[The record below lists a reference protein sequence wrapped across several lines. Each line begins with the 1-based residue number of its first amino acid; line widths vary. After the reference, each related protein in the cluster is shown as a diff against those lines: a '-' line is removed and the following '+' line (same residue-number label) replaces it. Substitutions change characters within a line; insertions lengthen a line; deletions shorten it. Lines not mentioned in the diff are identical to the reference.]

1 MDKISQT
8 VEPVSKPPLKEFTFL
23 TVFYTLYAIV
33 FMLITFGLFLT
44 FYNLIPIGQI
54 PRYAFPLA
62 AVYFFT
68 CIGFYNLFFSFL
80 NLFSYFNNANKNLK
94 FGLGQKFIFI
104 LALVFGANFGVYI
117 AVKLVFN

>member
-80 NLFSYFNNANKNLK
+80 NLFSYFNKVNKNLK